1 MSIGLD
7 LGSYQFRSIRS
18 SEGKL
23 IARSS
28 PAVFVAISDTPSHR
42 RLLSQSST
50 QFATCT
56 DHLLVFGDAAEEWSS
71 MLNLQLT
78 PLLRRGRI
86 PTSDSVSRQVLALMI
101 DAMLPAPTRPSP
113 LCKMTLPGGG
123 LDDRGANRDAEFFQQ
138 LVTLRGYRPQ
148 FVSATLALA
157 LAELSEASFT
167 GIAITLGH
175 TTSEFGIVLCGREIL
190 RCVVMSGLEG
200 FDGTVRLGPQIP
212 TSEPL
217 AMPTGHERDYLSFFT
232 DVILEARSQFQL
244 DGTLKTL
251 PRSMPVVCAGG
262 ITAET
267 SFRPLFQ
274 RAWDECDWP
283 VSTRPIR
290 IASDPNLAV
299 VRGCLIQAELEE
311 PSESQQAA

>member
-1 MSIGLD
+1 MSVGLD
-7 LGSYQFRSIRS
+7 LGSYQFRSIRF

-23 IARSS
+23 IARSC
-28 PAVFVAISDTPSHR
+28 PAVFVAIADTPAHR
-42 RLLSQSST
+42 RLLQQSST

-56 DHLLVFGDAAEEWSS
+56 DHLLVFGEAAQEWAS
-71 MLNLQLT
+71 MLNLELT
-78 PLLRRGRI
+78 PLLRGGRI
-86 PTSDSVSRQVLALMI
+86 PTSDSVSRQILALMI
-101 DAMLPAPTRPSP
+101 DAMLPVPPTPSP

-123 LDDRGANRDAEFFQQ
+123 LDGRVTNRDADFFQQ

-148 FVSATLALA
+148 FVTATLALA

-175 TTSEFGIVLCGREIL
+175 TTSEFGIVLSGREIL
-190 RCVVMSGLEG
+190 RCVVMTGLEEFEG
-200 FDGTVRLGPQIP
+200 VVPLGPQVSI
-212 TSEPL
+212 SEPL
-217 AMPTGHERDYLSFFT
+217 AAPTGHERDYLNYFT
-232 DVILEARSQFQL
+232 DVIQEARSQFEL

-251 PRSMPVVCAGG
+251 PRSLPVVCAGG
-262 ITAET
+262 ITAEA

-274 RAWDECDWP
+274 RAWDDSDWP

-290 IASDPNLAV
+290 IASDPDLAV

-311 PSESQQAA
+311 PSDSQQAA